1 FYKHFLDHYQ
11 STKYTLTRVRDFL
24 KRKEESM

>member
-1 FYKHFLDHYQ
+1 FLDHYQ

-24 KRKEESM
+24 KRKEELM

>member
-1 FYKHFLDHYQ
+1 HYQ

>member
-1 FYKHFLDHYQ
+1 

-24 KRKEESM
+24 KRKEELM

>member
-1 FYKHFLDHYQ
+1 Q

-24 KRKEESM
+24 KRKEELM